1 MLKHILIFLIF
12 SFTLYPQSPENQTG
26 RKAPNFSL
34 ESLDGNTVEL
44 KTLLGK
50 GPILINFWATWCK
63 PCLEEM
69 GEYEALYKE
78 LKDQGF
84 TLLAVSIDNEKS
96 VSRVKPFVK
105 SKGYTFTVLLDTNS
119 EVARKYFAQA
129 VPFTAILNKD
139 GIITYTQLGY
149 KKGDEAKIKQ
159 KIQALLNK

>member
-1 MLKHILIFLIF
+1 MLKHILIFLIL

-149 KKGDEAKIKQ
+149 KKGDEVKIKQ